1 MTGDTLRFAK
11 EKFLPANLA
20 FIRFGRVEA
29 GSRRV
34 QFRRGRKVEHILH
47 LRHVTDLHAI
57 DNVRTFL
64 EGVNLIAVEVGR
76 ALLELGEVFDG
87 TQTAL
92 RAMHLL
98 IEKSAQTDGVE
109 PHSPLLWPII
119 GIQVELSCS
128 VAIHMAI

>member
-1 MTGDTLRFAK
+1 MAGDALRFAK

-20 FIRFGRVEA
+20 FIRFGRVEP
-29 GSRRV
+29 GSCRV
-34 QFRRGRKVEHILH
+34 QFRRGRKVEHVLH

-57 DNVRTFL
+57 NDVRTFL
-64 EGVNLIAVEVGR
+64 EGVNLIAIEVGR

-98 IEKSAQTDGVE
+98 IEKSAQTGGVE
-109 PHSPLLWPII
+109 SHSPLLWPII
-119 GIQVELSCS
+119 GIQVELSCR